1 MKSFFIKDEDDDD
14 AGDGWDDD
22 DDDDDAGDGWDDDDA
37 GDGWD
42 APTFRVLP
50 LIGAHQLQ
58 NTN

>member
-1 MKSFFIKDEDDDD
+1 MMMMMQLM
-14 AGDGWDDD
+14 GGNWDDD
-22 DDDDDAGDGWDDDDA
+22 DDDDDA